1 MGSVIYNGLEVPVFE
16 SYTAYGEYM
25 YGISLDKN
33 EEGYFLFKVSGSEPM
48 GVIAYFKVEKGT
60 ALEIETNKKDGL
72 FLRAIPADGSDSM
85 IVPIKGIE
93 RLESK
98 VG

>member
-1 MGSVIYNGLEVPVFE
+1 MGCVIYNGHEVPVFE

-25 YGISLDKN
+25 YGISLDKK

-60 ALEIETNKKDGL
+60 VLEIETNKKDGL
-72 FLRAIPADGSDSM
+72 CLRAIPSDGSDSM
-85 IVPIKGIE
+85 IVPISSMENLK
-93 RLESK
+93 SK